1 MRNTM
6 LKKIMVTISILLGL
20 YILVCALLFIFQEK
34 LIFFPDKLD
43 KNHKFD
49 FPQTFEEI
57 HITTE
62 DQKVL
67 HGLLFKADSSKGLI
81 FYLHGNGG
89 ALDRWGTVAETY
101 TSLDYDIF
109 ILDYRGYGKSEGT
122 IESEAQL
129 SQDVQLAYSEMLK
142 LYSENKIVVL
152 GYSIG
157 TGLAAKLAATNHP
170 RLLIL
175 QAPYYSLTDIM
186 KHTFPFVPPFILRYK
201 LETYKYISDCEMPIV
216 LFHGNEDEVIPY
228 GQSIKLKSLLK
239 KSDKLIILNGQGHNG
254 MTFREDYVKAV
265 GEVLR
270 GLREM

>member
-1 MRNTM
+1 
-6 LKKIMVTISILLGL
+6 MVTISILIGA
-20 YILVCALLFIFQEK
+20 YILVCGLLFIFQEK

-49 FPQTFEEI
+49 FPQGFEEI
-57 HITTE
+57 YLTTE

-67 HGLLFKADSSKGLI
+67 HGLLFKADSSNGLI

-89 ALDRWGTVAETY
+89 ALDRWGTVSETY

-157 TGLAAKLAATNHP
+157 TGLAAKLASTNHP

-175 QAPYYSLTDIM
+175 QAPYYSLTDVVR
-186 KHTFPFVPPFILRYK
+186 HSFPLVPPFLLKYK
-201 LETYKYISDCEMPIV
+201 LDTYKYISECEMPIV
-216 LFHGNEDEVIPY
+216 LFHGNEDDVIPY
-228 GQSIKLKSLLK
+228 GQSIKLKRLLK
-239 KSDKLIILNGQGHNG
+239 KSDKLIVLNRQGHNG
-254 MTFREDYVKAV
+254 MTFREDYVEAV

-270 GLREM
+270 NR

>member
-1 MRNTM
+1 
-6 LKKIMVTISILLGL
+6 MVTISILLGL

-43 KNHKFD
+43 KDHKFD
-49 FPQTFEEI
+49 FPQAFEEI
-57 HITTE
+57 RITTD

-129 SQDVQLAYSEMLK
+129 FQDAQLAYSEMLK
-142 LYSENKIVVL
+142 LYPENKIVVL

-157 TGLAAKLAATNHP
+157 TGLAAKLASSNHP

-175 QAPYYSLTDIM
+175 QAPYYSLSDVV
-186 KHTFPFVPPFILRYK
+186 KHTFPLVPPFLLRYK
-201 LETYKYISDCEMPIV
+201 LDTYKYISDCEMPIV

-228 GQSIKLKSLLK
+228 GQSIKLKHLLK
-239 KSDKLIILNGQGHNG
+239 KSDKLIVLNRQGHNG
-254 MTFREDYVKAV
+254 MTFRDEYVEAI
-265 GEVLR
+265 GEVL
-270 GLREM
+270 GGGENVSSK

>member
-1 MRNTM
+1 MV
-6 LKKIMVTISILLGL
+6 KKSMVIISILLGV
-20 YILVCALLFIFQEK
+20 YIVICGLLFIFQEK

-43 KNHKFD
+43 KNHNFD
-49 FPQTFEEI
+49 FPQFEEI
-57 HITTE
+57 HITSE

-101 TSLDYDIF
+101 TSLGYDIF

-122 IESEAQL
+122 IESEEQL
-129 SQDVQLAYSEMLK
+129 SQDVRLAYSEMLK
-142 LYSENKIVVL
+142 LYSENKIIVL

-157 TGLAAKLAATNHP
+157 TGLAAKLASTNHP

-175 QAPYYSLTDIM
+175 QAPYYSLTDLV
-186 KHTFPFVPPFILRYK
+186 KHTFPFVPPFLLRYK
-201 LETYKYISDCEMPIV
+201 LDTYKYISDCKMPIV

-228 GQSIKLKSLLK
+228 GQSLKLKSLLK
-239 KSDKLIILNGQGHNG
+239 KSDKLIVLNGQGHNG
-254 MTFREDYVKAV
+254 MTFREDYVEAIGK
-265 GEVLR
+265 VLGGR
-270 GLREM
+270 

>member
-1 MRNTM
+1 M
-6 LKKIMVTISILLGL
+6 LKKIMATISILLGL

-49 FPQTFEEI
+49 FTKSLRKSTLQ
-57 HITTE
+57 
-62 DQKVL
+62 QKIKKSCT
-67 HGLLFKADSSKGLI
+67 GCLFKADSSKGLI

-101 TSLDYDIF
+101 TRLHYDIF

-129 SQDVQLAYSEMLK
+129 SQDVKLAYNEMLK
-142 LYSENKIVVL
+142 LYSEDKIVVL

-157 TGLAAKLAATNHP
+157 TGLAAKLASTNHP
-170 RLLIL
+170 KLLIL
-175 QAPYYSLTDIM
+175 QAPYYSLTDVV
-186 KHTFPFVPPFILRYK
+186 KHTFPFVPPFLLKYK
-201 LETYKYISDCEMPIV
+201 LDTYKYISDCEMPIV

-228 GQSIKLKSLLK
+228 GQSLKLKPLLK
-239 KSDKLIILNGQGHNG
+239 KSDKLIVLNRQGHNG
-254 MTFREDYVKAV
+254 MTFREDYVEGI
-265 GEVLR
+265 GEVLGGR
-270 GLREM
+270 